1 VERQALYNSVA
12 PLRNVGALAALIDRV
27 KGRTNS
33 LPGMGTYYGPSGF
46 GKTMAAVYCTNRFQA
61 ITVQV
66 KSAWSKKTLC
76 EAILAEIG
84 LPAGPTIARMLDQI
98 SDHLAITDAPLLID
112 EADFLVQRNMIE
124 IVRDIYEGSGA
135 PVILIGE
142 ELLPQKLRA
151 WERVHGR
158 ILDWVAAQPGAMTDV
173 AHLAKVYAP
182 GIAIAADLQAKLLA
196 ASRGSIRR
204 ICVNLDRLREFAAT
218 RGLTA
223 VNAADWGS
231 QQFFT
236 GTAPEVRRFEGE
248 AAARVGARVGGR
260 TRA

>member
-1 VERQALYNSVA
+1 VEKKTLYDSVA

-27 KGRTNS
+27 KGRTHS
-33 LPGMGTYYGPSGF
+33 LPGMGTFYGPSGF
-46 GKTMAAVYCTNRFQA
+46 GKTMAAVYCTNRFGA

-84 LPAGPTIARMLDQI
+84 LPAGATIARMLDQI
-98 SDHLAITDAPLLID
+98 SDHLALSDAPLLID

-158 ILDWVAAQPGAMTDV
+158 ILDWVAAEPGDLSDV
-173 AHLAKVYAP
+173 AHLSRIYAP
-182 GIAIAADLQAKLLA
+182 DLAISADLQAKLVA

-218 RGLTA
+218 RGVRSLS
-223 VNAADWGS
+223 AADWGS
-231 QQFFT
+231 QAFFT
-236 GTAPEVRRFEGE
+236 GAAPEVRRFEGE
-248 AAARVGARVGGR
+248 VARTAARAR
-260 TRA
+260 A